1 MARLPLYQQQT
12 MPQAGRADASMF
24 GAATGQSMAQAGSVL
39 QDIGVTM
46 KRREDV
52 IDRTVRARD
61 FDTFARD
68 SLTAL
73 ETQDLAR
80 KDTVDQ
86 YSQGLRAKMDELMAG
101 HAGTA
106 GSKAE
111 FRNQLE
117 NQIAQYEQGARS
129 AQVKAQH
136 TMLGNMIEQRTNELS
151 IDASFAPDMIGEIF
165 TQLDAD
171 ISQFAEALP
180 AGTVEQYRNSG
191 RSAIAATAIQ
201 QLQAGN
207 QFDAAD
213 ALIKDPNVGKFLN
226 PDASRKFVI
235 ANAAGRAKQD
245 KEARDRQANVQS
257 WAMAMG
263 IPAEQ
268 MTPQQ
273 RIIAENSSPQTLQ
286 LTEKINLATM
296 INGGVPLTVQQRNQ
310 ILGLEKAGSQSQIE
324 SLLADLPAFESGR
337 MSNDERSAFLIR
349 AEKVFPTSYRLNQDS
364 GQYEP
369 ISGSGGISKLSQTLG
384 RPVSTGGPRRPA
396 APAAPIGGTPAG
408 AGAAMPPVA
417 GEDNSFI
424 DSRGRLDFRAPPP
437 QPGDFNYQGGEGF
450 DATEQQAIDEL
461 MQGGGLWNMAEQIAG
476 PVAGVRRAIGG
487 GPVDVGVGQ
496 QEVAAARRTEL
507 IQRRLVSALQQNPRY
522 AEGERQDIARSI
534 TIEPQILSNP
544 TAYRTRLIEIGKYL
558 QEEIAYNTSILNK
571 DPAETTV
578 VMRQQAMQAIP
589 LMQKVYQVLQLPP
602 TVKTPEEALKMRPR
616 PRQVLS
622 PDGRL
627 FDVPQE

>member
-1 MARLPLYQQQT
+1 
-12 MPQAGRADASMF
+12 
-24 GAATGQSMAQAGSVL
+24 
-39 QDIGVTM
+39 
-46 KRREDV
+46 
-52 IDRTVRARD
+52 
-61 FDTFARD
+61 
-68 SLTAL
+68 
-73 ETQDLAR
+73 LAR

-117 NQIAQYEQGARS
+117 NQVAQYEQGART

-171 ISQFAEALP
+171 INQFAEALP

-273 RIIAENSSPQTLQ
+273 RIIAENSSPQTMQ

-296 INGGVPLTVQQRNQ
+296 LNGGVPLTVQQRNQ

-324 SLLADLPAFESGR
+324 SLIADLPAFESGR
-337 MSNDERSAFLIR
+337 MSNDERSAFLLR
-349 AEKVFPTSYRLNQDS
+349 AEKAFPTSYRLNQDS

-369 ISGSGGISKLSQTLG
+369 VSGSGGIAKLSQALG
-384 RPVSTGGPRRPA
+384 RPVSPGGPRRPA

-408 AGAAMPPVA
+408 AGAVAAPAPAM
-417 GEDNSFI
+417 DNSFV
-424 DSRGRLDFRAPPP
+424 DSQGRTDFMALPP
-437 QPGDFNYQGGEGF
+437 QPGDANFQGGEGF

-476 PVAGVRRAIGG
+476 PVAGARRAIGG

-534 TIEPQILSNP
+534 TIEPQVLSNP
-544 TAYRTRLIEIGKYL
+544 TAYRTRLIQIGKYL

-571 DPAETTV
+571 DPSETTV